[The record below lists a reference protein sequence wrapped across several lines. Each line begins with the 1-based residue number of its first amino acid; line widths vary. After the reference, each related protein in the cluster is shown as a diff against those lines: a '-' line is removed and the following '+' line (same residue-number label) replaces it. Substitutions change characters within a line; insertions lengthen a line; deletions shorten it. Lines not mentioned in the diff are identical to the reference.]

1 MRRSIPPGG
10 PDEPS
15 IGVDAM
21 LISGTIPLSFSDRAL
36 DVPVRGRKASRNRNR
51 ESLIILTHSGGRI
64 SACFHLRISTDAKC
78 YEAGAR
84 FRVLGDGQVLCVK
97 IR

>member
-1 MRRSIPPGG
+1 
-10 PDEPS
+10 
-15 IGVDAM
+15 VHA
-21 LISGTIPLSFSDRAL
+21 
-36 DVPVRGRKASRNRNR
+36 
-51 ESLIILTHSGGRI
+51 LIILTHSDGRV

-84 FRVLGDGQVLCVK
+84 FRIAITEQVLCVK